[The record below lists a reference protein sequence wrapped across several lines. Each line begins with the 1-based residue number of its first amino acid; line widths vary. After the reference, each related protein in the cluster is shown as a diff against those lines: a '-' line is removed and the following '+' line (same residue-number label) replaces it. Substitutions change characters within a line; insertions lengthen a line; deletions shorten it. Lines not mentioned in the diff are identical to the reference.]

1 MSDVRLDA
9 HGSPRLVILGGLVLA
24 IACLYWARVVFIPI
38 ALALLITFLLSPV
51 VGLVRRTGLSQVP
64 AVIIVVTLTLLL
76 AGGLGW
82 ALFSQLTTLADDLP
96 HYRATI
102 ARKIADVQRV
112 RKGGAIEKVE
122 DTAKDVMAQIE
133 RTTPA
138 TQKPLP
144 VVMTGP
150 HPLWQLPRIIEPLG
164 SAVFVFVLL
173 VFMLIQQ
180 RELRARIIRLFG
192 HERLAETTRALD
204 EASAKISRY
213 LLTQSGLNATFG
225 AAIMVGLFALEVPF
239 ALVWGFFGAL
249 LRFIPY
255 VGAWAAALI
264 PIAVSLAVFDG
275 WMKPLLIAALF
286 VVTELITAF
295 VLEPLFYGRSARV
308 SAIALLIAAAFW
320 AWLWGPIGLALAI
333 PITVCLVV
341 FSRTVKGLEFIE
353 ILVSDESG
361 IEPHITYYQRVL
373 AADEQEADELV
384 RDAAKADSSEVA
396 YNSILVPALARA
408 RHDRETGQLNRIEY
422 AHVIESTRRVLE
434 RAAQPAPDGTTGTIP
449 SAFGTASVTI
459 AGCPADDEADRI
471 VLEMLARLLEPAEY
485 VVQIAPAGGLV
496 SEMMAAV
503 LASRP
508 SLICLGSLEGGGR
521 ARHLVKRLH
530 GACPETPILVGCW
543 GLRGAAELR
552 TELRAAGAVDV
563 VSSLAEARVAALR
576 LTRSSARPSPSST
589 GATPAES
596 TPAGWVELAPAIK
609 EVP

>member
-1 MSDVRLDA
+1 VSDVRPDA

-24 IACLYWARVVFIPI
+24 IACLYWARLVFIPI

-51 VGLVRRTGLSQVP
+51 VGLVRRTGLGQVP
-64 AVIIVVTLTLLL
+64 AVIVVVTLTFLL

-133 RTTPA
+133 RATPA

-144 VVMTGP
+144 VVVTGP
-150 HPLWQLPRIIEPLG
+150 HPLWRLPRIIEPLG
-164 SAVFVFVLL
+164 IAVFVFVLL

-213 LLTQSGLNATFG
+213 LLTQSGLNAAFG

-295 VLEPLFYGRSARV
+295 VLEPLFYGRSAGV

-361 IEPHITYYQRVL
+361 VEPHITYYQRVL
-373 AADEQEADELV
+373 AADEQEAAELV
-384 RDAAKADSSEVA
+384 RDAAKADSSEAA
-396 YNSILVPALARA
+396 YDSILVPCLARA
-408 RHDRETGQLNRIEY
+408 RHDRETGQLTPIEY
-422 AHVIESTRRVLE
+422 AHVIESTRQVVE
-434 RAAQPAPDGTTGTIP
+434 RAAQPAPGGTTGTIP
-449 SAFGTASVTI
+449 SGSGTASVTI
-459 AGCPADDEADRI
+459 AGCPADDEADRM
-471 VLEMLARLLEPAEY
+471 VLEMMARLIEPTGYAI
-485 VVQIAPAGGLV
+485 QIAPAGGLV

-503 LASRP
+503 QASRP

-530 GACPETPILVGCW
+530 GACPDIPILVGCW
-543 GLRGAAELR
+543 GLRGATELR
-552 TELRAAGAVDV
+552 TELRAAGADDV

-576 LTRSSARPSPSST
+576 LTPSSARPSPSAT

-596 TPAGWVELAPAIK
+596 TPAGWVDLEPAVKEAP
-609 EVP
+609 

>member
-1 MSDVRLDA
+1 
-9 HGSPRLVILGGLVLA
+9 
-24 IACLYWARVVFIPI
+24 
-38 ALALLITFLLSPV
+38 
-51 VGLVRRTGLSQVP
+51 
-64 AVIIVVTLTLLL
+64 
-76 AGGLGW
+76 
-82 ALFSQLTTLADDLP
+82 
-96 HYRATI
+96 
-102 ARKIADVQRV
+102 
-112 RKGGAIEKVE
+112 
-122 DTAKDVMAQIE
+122 
-133 RTTPA
+133 
-138 TQKPLP
+138 
-144 VVMTGP
+144 MTGP

-295 VLEPLFYGRSARV
+295 VLEPLFYGRSAGV

-361 IEPHITYYQRVL
+361 VEPNITYYQRVL

-384 RDAAKADSSEVA
+384 REAAKADSREAA
-396 YNSILVPALARA
+396 YDSILVPALARA
-408 RHDRETGQLNRIEY
+408 RHDRETGQLSRIEY
-422 AHVIESTRRVLE
+422 AHVLESTRQVLE
-434 RAAQPAPDGTTGTIP
+434 RAAQPAPEGTTGTIP

-459 AGCPADDEADRI
+459 AGCPADDEADQI

-485 VVQIAPAGGLV
+485 AVQIAPAGGLV

-530 GACPETPILVGCW
+530 DACPDTPILVGCW

-552 TELRAAGAVDV
+552 TELRAAGADDI

-576 LTRSSARPSPSST
+576 LTRSSARPSPSAT

-596 TPAGWVELAPAIK
+596 TPAGWVDLEPAVK
-609 EVP
+609 EIP